1 MFTTTTLKC
10 EENDLVNPVY
20 LDCAAT
26 TPIEPI
32 VLKEMVRVWTEMP
45 GNSGSR
51 THEYGL
57 KAKKVV
63 QKAREQVASVVHCEP
78 AEVFFTSGATESNN
92 IAILG
97 LKNVGHSTNRRHIV
111 STEIEHKAVL
121 EPLQK
126 LEEQGFNVTLVP
138 PESSGALSAEA
149 IVEAIR
155 PDTLLVSVIQV
166 NNETGVCQPIEELAE
181 MMTNHDAYFHVDA
194 AQGFGKDINSL
205 RSKRIDLIS
214 ISAHK
219 IFGPMGIGCLVSR
232 KRKFKRVPL
241 APLLFGGGQEGGV
254 RPGTLAVP
262 LVAGLGKAAE
272 LAEVNYDQRK
282 ERCLAFRAKLI
293 DLLESFNVT
302 FIGDQNFVLP
312 HILNFSVS
320 GVDSEALMISLKDIV
335 AISNGSAC
343 TSQSYEP
350 SHVLKAM
357 EVPDNVLNGAVRLSW
372 CHLTEDIDWDCFSNR
387 LSQLVW

>member
-1 MFTTTTLKC
+1 MSKN
-10 EENDLVNPVY
+10 ENFSAVNPVY

-26 TPIEPI
+26 TPVEPA
-32 VLKEMVRVWTEMP
+32 VLNEMVRVWTESP

-51 THEYGL
+51 THEYGS
-57 KAKKVV
+57 KAKKLV
-63 QKAREQVASVVHCEP
+63 QTARENVASIVQCNP
-78 AEVFFTSGATESNN
+78 SEVYFTSGATESNN

-97 LKNVGHSTNRRHIV
+97 LNDFGFSSNRRHIV

-121 EPLQK
+121 EPLQT
-126 LEEQGFNVTLVP
+126 LEEKGFDVTLVP

-149 IVEAIR
+149 IIDAIR
-155 PDTLLVSVIQV
+155 PDTLLVSVMQV
-166 NNETGVCQPIEELAE
+166 NNETGVRQPIEELAK
-181 MMTNHDAYFHVDA
+181 MMAGHDAYFHVDA
-194 AQGFGKDINSL
+194 AQGFGKDIESL

-219 IFGPMGIGCLVSR
+219 IFGPMGVGCLISR

-241 APLLFGGGQEGGV
+241 ESLLFGGGQERGV

-262 LVAGLGKAAE
+262 LIAGFGVAAK
-272 LAEVNYDQRK
+272 LAERHYVQRQDK
-282 ERCLAFRAKLI
+282 CLAFRSQ
-293 DLLESFNVT
+293 LLTSLEQFNVT
-302 FIGDQNFVLP
+302 LIGNQTLVLP
-312 HILNFSVS
+312 HILSFAID
-320 GVDSEALMISLKDIV
+320 GADSEALMISLKDIV

-357 EVPDNVLNGAVRLSW
+357 KVSNHVMNGAVRLSW
-372 CHLTEDIDWDCFSNR
+372 CHLTQEVDWDCLSNR
-387 LSQLVW
+387 ISNLV